1 MIRLSIII
9 PAYNAERTIEAALQ
23 SILRQNMD
31 DVEIIVVNDGS
42 TDSTPE
48 IVNRIKAENSSSTS
62 ICLINNTLRGGGIT
76 SSQCC
81 YESC

>member
-62 ICLINNTLRGGGIT
+62 ICLINNTLRGG
-76 SSQCC
+76 
-81 YESC
+81 YHKLAMLL

>member
-62 ICLINNTLRGGGIT
+62 ICLINNTLRGAG
-76 SSQCC
+76 
-81 YESC
+81 YHKLAMLL